1 MKLLIITQKVD
12 AEDDLL
18 GFFVDWIG
26 KFSERFDKVFVI
38 TLAEGNHNLPA
49 NVFVY
54 SLGKERNNSKIARF
68 WNFYRYLF
76 KLIPESDG
84 IFAHMSPIFAVAA
97 WPVALIF
104 RKRIVLWYLHRSVT
118 FRLRLAEKLVYKIV
132 TASKESLNIK
142 SRKIVETGHGID
154 VGKFKTER
162 EWLTGQTLKILSVG
176 RISKIKNYETLIKA
190 ARILGERGV
199 DFEITIVGR
208 PVMPPDFKYLAKL
221 KKLIDDYKLTSKIK
235 FVGFIP
241 YSRISN
247 YYQRTDIF
255 VNLAPKGGIDKVV
268 LEAMAAGLP
277 VFVSNRA
284 FSKDLEPYGSYLI
297 FNGQEEID
305 LADKIINF
313 LNMSPDRKR
322 KIARSL
328 TDSVEKN
335 HNLNNLIDKI
345 SLLYG

>member
-18 GFFVDWIG
+18 GFFVDWIR

-38 TLAEGNHNLPA
+38 TLFKGNYNLPA

-68 WNFYRYLF
+68 WNFYKYLF
-76 KLIPESDG
+76 KLVPESSG

-176 RISKIKNYETLIKA
+176 RISKIKNYETLIKTA
-190 ARILGERGV
+190 KILRKKGV

-208 PVMPPDFKYLAKL
+208 PVMPPDFKYFAKL

-235 FVGFIP
+235 FIGFIP

-247 YYQRTDIF
+247 YYQRADIF

-268 LEAMAAGLP
+268 LEAMAASLP

-284 FSKDLEPYGSYLI
+284 FSKDLEPYGNYLI
-297 FNGQEEID
+297 FDDQDGAD
-305 LADKIINF
+305 LAGKIINF
-313 LNMSPDRKR
+313 LNMNPGRKR
-322 KIARSL
+322 EIARSL